1 MADVC
6 WCRNPFFF
14 FVRLIK
20 VIWSN
25 VCLRR
30 RHLLCSLRGSLSRW
44 CLINLV
50 KIIMAPGLKGWC
62 SSFFLFSDTI
72 KVTNRTRYFITHTF
86 SVAIWSYLNQEIW
99 FSSCKMSSALKCP
112 RGELPGKTDHAPCCH
127 WTNHNHCGNYI
138 FLKFSPFV
146 PNTWGFQ
153 YMIYNVSLPLISAYN

>member
-14 FVRLIK
+14 FVWLIK

-25 VCLRR
+25 VCLRW
-30 RHLLCSLRGSLSRW
+30 RHLLCSLRGSLSHW

-62 SSFFLFSDTI
+62 SSFFFVFWHNKSYKQDTLLHHTHIQCRHLILFKSGDLVFV
-72 KVTNRTRYFITHTF
+72 KCH
-86 SVAIWSYLNQEIW
+86 
-99 FSSCKMSSALKCP
+99 MCP

-153 YMIYNVSLPLISAYN
+153 YMFYNARLPLISAYN

>member
-62 SSFFLFSDTI
+62 SSFFFVFWHNKSYKQDTLLHHTHIQCRHLILFKSGDLVFV
-72 KVTNRTRYFITHTF
+72 KCH
-86 SVAIWSYLNQEIW
+86 
-99 FSSCKMSSALKCP
+99 MCP

-153 YMIYNVSLPLISAYN
+153 YMFYNARLPLISAYN